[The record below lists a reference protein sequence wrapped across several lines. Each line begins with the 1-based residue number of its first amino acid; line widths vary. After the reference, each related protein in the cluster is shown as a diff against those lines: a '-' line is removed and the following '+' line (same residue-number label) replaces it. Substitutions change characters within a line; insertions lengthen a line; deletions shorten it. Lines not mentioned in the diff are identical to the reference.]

1 MRLSVLLAV
10 TLVAF
15 ASMASAEPIFPTCIA
30 GGTMASYEALGVGGC
45 VIGDKLFNNFSYS
58 STGSGTATAV
68 PDSLVFLT
76 PVDAGTYSPGP
87 GIVFSSNN
95 WVVPG
100 STTVTSIL
108 DMSFRFTVTVLP
120 GGHLIDDASLTL
132 GNFNMTGNGTGNIG
146 ESLCNAD
153 CSAQLGRRL
162 DVSAGGQL
170 FDETSFAG
178 TNTVVVQKNFS
189 LAVPRNSTGSISV
202 SSFTENFSEIPEPV
216 GAILIGSGLLALGAW
231 RRRGSRG

>member
-1 MRLSVLLAV
+1 MKLSVFSAA

-15 ASMASAEPIFPTCIA
+15 ASLASAAPIYPTCIA
-30 GGTMASYEALGVGGC
+30 GGTMASYEALGAGGC

-58 STGSGTATAV
+58 STGQGTATAV
-68 PDSLVFLT
+68 DPSTIFLS
-76 PVDAGTYSPGP
+76 PVDAGTFSPGP
-87 GIVFSSNN
+87 GIVFSSSN

-120 GGHLIDDASLTL
+120 GGPLINDASLTL
-132 GNFNMTGNGTGNIG
+132 GSFNMTPFGTANIG
-146 ESLCNAD
+146 ETVCNAD
-153 CSAQLGRRL
+153 CSAQLGSRL

-170 FDETSFAG
+170 FDETTFAG